1 MPSLI
6 LVEPVFCLIGHT
18 DMQDLTL
25 EDIARMAG
33 VSPST
38 VSRVLNN
45 LVGTRSKAR
54 EQVLKVLAETGFQ
67 PNAAA
72 RSLASQR
79 SQVIGLLIPAPASTI
94 LHNPTVLQL
103 AEVVTQACHERNYL
117 LSLFLL
123 GSDTD
128 EQQILPKITRK
139 GFVDGLIVRGAD
151 DRASDPL
158 LHTLSD
164 SDMPFVSFGRP
175 IDLDTI
181 SYVATDNAT
190 AAYSAIVHLLTLGR
204 RRIALLVGSLEPYAS
219 QERLTGYRKA
229 LTDRRVPVDPQ
240 LITVAG
246 MSDTYGATQ
255 RLLQHAPDAIFLPT
269 RMALDVLRVLREANL
284 RVPNDVALIGFD
296 DLPLAQQ
303 TDPPLTTVSQPMG
316 AIGKQLVGMLLDII
330 ENGAVPPRRL
340 LFPQEL
346 VIRQSCGARRM

>member
-1 MPSLI
+1 M
-6 LVEPVFCLIGHT
+6 
-18 DMQDLTL
+18 DMHDLTL

-94 LHNPTVLQL
+94 LHNPAVLQL

-117 LSLFLL
+117 RSLFLL

-158 LHTLSD
+158 LHRLSD
-164 SDMPFVSFGRP
+164 SGMPFVSFGRP

-190 AAYSAIVHLLTLGR
+190 AAYNAIAHLLTLGR

-219 QERLTGYRKA
+219 RERLMGYRKA
-229 LTDRRVPVDPQ
+229 LTDRGIPVDEQ
-240 LITVAG
+240 LIAVAG
-246 MSDTYGATQ
+246 MSDGYGATR

-269 RMALDVLRVLREANL
+269 RMALDVLRVLREANV
-284 RVPNDVALIGFD
+284 RVPDDIALIVFE

-303 TDPPLTTVSQPMG
+303 TDPPLTAVSQPMG
-316 AIGKQLVGMLLDII
+316 AIGKQLVGMLLDIM
-330 ENGAVPPRRL
+330 ENGAAPPRRL

-346 VIRQSCGARRM
+346 VIRQSCGAMHE

>member
-1 MPSLI
+1 M
-6 LVEPVFCLIGHT
+6 H
-18 DMQDLTL
+18 DLTL

-79 SQVIGLLIPAPASTI
+79 SQVIGLLIPAPASTL
-94 LHNPTVLQL
+94 LHNPTALQL
-103 AEVVTQACHERNYL
+103 AEVVTQACHDRGYL

-128 EQQILPKITRK
+128 EQQMVPRITRK

-158 LHTLSD
+158 LHRLSN
-164 SDMPFVSFGRP
+164 SGVPFVSFGRP
-175 IDLDTI
+175 IDSDTI

-190 AAYSAIVHLLTLGR
+190 AAASAITHLLSLGR

-219 QERLTGYRKA
+219 QERLMGYRKA
-229 LTDRRVPVDPQ
+229 LTDRHVPVDEQ
-240 LITVAG
+240 LIAVAG
-246 MSDTYGATQ
+246 MSDSYGATQ
-255 RLLQHAPDAIFLPT
+255 RLLQHHPDALFLPT
-269 RMALDVLRVLREANL
+269 RMALDVMRVLREANL
-284 RVPNDVALIGFD
+284 RVPDDIALIGFD

-316 AIGKQLVGMLLDII
+316 AIGRQLVSMLLDIM
-330 ENGAVPPRRL
+330 ENGADPPRRL

-346 VIRQSCGARRM
+346 AIRQSCGALSK

>member
-1 MPSLI
+1 MP
-6 LVEPVFCLIGHT
+6 
-18 DMQDLTL
+18 DLTL
-25 EDIARMAG
+25 DDIARMAG

-79 SQVIGLLIPAPASTI
+79 SHVIGLLIPAPASTI

-103 AEVVTQACHERNYL
+103 AEVVTQACHERDYL

-123 GSDTD
+123 SSDTS
-128 EQQILPKITRK
+128 ERQILPKMTRK
-139 GFVDGLIVRGAD
+139 GFIDGLIVRGAD

-164 SDMPFVSFGRP
+164 SGLPFVSFGRP
-175 IDLDTI
+175 IDLDTV
-181 SYVATDNAT
+181 SYVTTDNMT
-190 AAYSAIVHLLTLGR
+190 AAYNATRHLLNPGR

-219 QERLTGYRKA
+219 QERLIGYRKA
-229 LTDRRVPVDPQ
+229 LADHRLPINEQ
-240 LITVAG
+240 LIAVAG
-246 MSDTYGATQ
+246 MNDSYGATQ
-255 RLLQHAPDAIFLPT
+255 RLLKHSPDAIFLPT

-284 RVPNDVALIGFD
+284 RVPDDIALIGFE

-303 TDPPLTTVSQPMG
+303 TDPPLTTVSQPME
-316 AIGKQLVGMLLDII
+316 AIGKHLVGMLLDIM
-330 ENGAVPPRRL
+330 ENGADPARRL
-340 LFPQEL
+340 IFPQEL
-346 VIRQSCGARRM
+346 VVRQSCGALRM

>member
-1 MPSLI
+1 MP
-6 LVEPVFCLIGHT
+6 
-18 DMQDLTL
+18 DYTL

-45 LVGTRSKAR
+45 LVGKRSKAR
-54 EQVLKVLAETGFQ
+54 EQVQRVLIETGFQ

-94 LHNPTVLQL
+94 LTNPAVLQL
-103 AEVVTQACHERNYL
+103 AEVVTQACHEHDYL

-123 GSDTD
+123 GSGSD
-128 EQQILPKITRK
+128 EQQILPKMTRK

-158 LHTLSD
+158 LHRLAESGL
-164 SDMPFVSFGRP
+164 PFVSFGRP

-190 AAYSAIVHLLTLGR
+190 AAYTAMAHLLTLGR

-219 QERLTGYRKA
+219 QERLSGYRKA
-229 LTDRRVPVDPQ
+229 LTDRGMPVDQQ
-240 LITVAG
+240 LIAIGG
-246 MSDTYGATQ
+246 MSDSYAATQ
-255 RLLQHAPDAIFLPT
+255 RLLQHRPDAIFLPT
-269 RMALDVLRVLREANL
+269 RMVLNVLRVLREANL
-284 RVPNDVALIGFD
+284 RVPDDIALVGFE

-303 TDPPLTTVSQPMG
+303 TDPPLTAISQPMQ
-316 AIGKQLVGMLLDII
+316 AIGKQLVGMLLDVI
-330 ENGAVPPRRL
+330 ENGAEPPRRL

-346 VIRQSCGARRM
+346 VIRQSCGALRMA

>member
-1 MPSLI
+1 M
-6 LVEPVFCLIGHT
+6 
-18 DMQDLTL
+18 DMHDLTL

-94 LHNPTVLQL
+94 LHNPAVLQL

-128 EQQILPKITRK
+128 EQQILPKMTRK

-158 LHTLSD
+158 LHRLSE
-164 SDMPFVSFGRP
+164 SGMPFVLFGRP

-190 AAYSAIVHLLTLGR
+190 AAYNAIAHLLTLGR

-219 QERLTGYRKA
+219 RERLTGYRKA
-229 LTDRRVPVDPQ
+229 LTDRGVPVDEQ
-240 LITVAG
+240 LIAVAG
-246 MSDTYGATQ
+246 MSDGYGATR
-255 RLLQHAPDAIFLPT
+255 RLLRHAPDAIFLPT
-269 RMALDVLRVLREANL
+269 RMALDVLRVLREANV
-284 RVPNDVALIGFD
+284 RVPDDIALIGFE

-303 TDPPLTTVSQPMG
+303 TDPPLTAVSQPMG
-316 AIGKQLVGMLLDII
+316 AIGKQLVGMLLDIM
-330 ENGAVPPRRL
+330 ENGAAPPRRL

-346 VIRQSCGARRM
+346 VIRQSCGAIRPS

>member
-1 MPSLI
+1 MDT
-6 LVEPVFCLIGHT
+6 H
-18 DMQDLTL
+18 DLTL

-45 LVGTRSKAR
+45 LVGSRSKAR

-79 SQVIGLLIPAPASTI
+79 SQVIGLLIPAPASAI
-94 LHNPTVLQL
+94 LNNPTVLQL
-103 AEVVTQACHERNYL
+103 ATVVTQACHERDYL

-123 GSDTD
+123 GCDTD

-158 LHTLSD
+158 LHTLSE
-164 SDMPFVSFGRP
+164 SGIPFVSFGRP
-175 IDLDTI
+175 INLDTV
-181 SYVATDNAT
+181 SYVATDNMT
-190 AAYSAIVHLLTLGR
+190 AAYNAISHLMNLGR
-204 RRIALLVGSLEPYAS
+204 RRIALLVGSLEPYSS
-219 QERLTGYRKA
+219 QERLIGYRKA
-229 LTDRRVPVDPQ
+229 LADRRLPVDDH
-240 LITVAG
+240 LTAVAG
-246 MSDTYGATQ
+246 MSDSYGAIQ
-255 RLLQHAPDAIFLPT
+255 RLLPHEPDAIFLPT

-284 RVPNDVALIGFD
+284 RVPDDIALIGFD

-303 TDPPLTTVSQPMG
+303 TDPPLTTVSQPME
-316 AIGKQLVGMLLDII
+316 AIGNYLVGMLLDIM
-330 ENGAVPPRRL
+330 ENGANPPRRL
-340 LFPQEL
+340 IFPQEL
-346 VIRQSCGARRM
+346 VIRESCGALRV

>member
-1 MPSLI
+1 MP
-6 LVEPVFCLIGHT
+6 
-18 DMQDLTL
+18 DLTL
-25 EDIARMAG
+25 DDIARLAG

-45 LVGTRSKAR
+45 LVGSRSKAR

-94 LHNPTVLQL
+94 LYNPTALQL
-103 AEVVTQACHERNYL
+103 AEVVTQACHERDYL

-128 EQQILPKITRK
+128 EQQILPKMTRK

-158 LHTLSD
+158 LHTLAASGV
-164 SDMPFVSFGRP
+164 PFVSFGRP
-175 IDLDTI
+175 VDQDAI
-181 SYVATDNAT
+181 SYVAMDNMT
-190 AAYSAIVHLLTLGR
+190 AAYIAIGHLLNLGR

-219 QERLTGYRKA
+219 QERLAGYRKA
-229 LTDRRVPVDPQ
+229 LVDHRLPLDEQ
-240 LITVAG
+240 LIAVAG
-246 MSDTYGATQ
+246 MSDSYGATR
-255 RLLQHAPDAIFLPT
+255 RLLQHSPDAIFLPT
-269 RMALDVLRVLREANL
+269 RMALDVLRVLRGANL
-284 RVPNDVALIGFD
+284 RVPDDIALIGFD
-296 DLPLAQQ
+296 DLLLAQQ

-316 AIGKQLVGMLLDII
+316 AIGKHLVGMLLDIM
-330 ENGAVPPRRL
+330 ENGADPPRRL
-340 LFPQEL
+340 IFSQDL
-346 VIRQSCGARRM
+346 VIRQSCGALAG

>member
-1 MPSLI
+1 M
-6 LVEPVFCLIGHT
+6 H
-18 DMQDLTL
+18 DLTL

-54 EQVLKVLAETGFQ
+54 GQVLKVLAETGFQ

-79 SQVIGLLIPAPASTI
+79 SQVVGLLIPAPASTI

-123 GSDTD
+123 GSDTG

-158 LHTLSD
+158 LHTLSE
-164 SDMPFVSFGRP
+164 SGVPFVSFGRP
-175 IDLDTI
+175 NNLDTI

-190 AAYSAIVHLLTLGR
+190 AATSAITHLLALGR

-219 QERLTGYRKA
+219 QERLAGYRKA
-229 LTDRRVPVDPQ
+229 LTDRGVPVDQ
-240 LITVAG
+240 RLIAVAG
-246 MSDTYGATQ
+246 MNDGYGATQ
-255 RLLQHAPDAIFLPT
+255 RLLQQHPDAIFLAT
-269 RMALDVLRVLREANL
+269 RMVLDVLRVLREANL
-284 RVPNDVALIGFD
+284 RVPDDIALIGFE

-303 TDPPLTTVSQPMG
+303 TDPPLTTVSQPMQ
-316 AIGKQLVGMLLDII
+316 AIGNHLVGMLLDIM
-330 ENGAVPPRRL
+330 ENGADPPRRL
-340 LFPQEL
+340 VFPQEL
-346 VIRQSCGARRM
+346 VIRQSCGALTV

>member
-1 MPSLI
+1 M
-6 LVEPVFCLIGHT
+6 
-18 DMQDLTL
+18 DMHDLTL
-25 EDIARMAG
+25 EDIARIAG

-79 SQVIGLLIPAPASTI
+79 SHVIGLLIPAPASTI
-94 LHNPTVLQL
+94 LYNPAVLQL

-128 EQQILPKITRK
+128 EQQILPKMTRK

-158 LHTLSD
+158 LHRLSD
-164 SDMPFVSFGRP
+164 SGMPFVSFGRP

-190 AAYSAIVHLLTLGR
+190 AAYNAIAHLLTLGR

-219 QERLTGYRKA
+219 QERLAGYRKA
-229 LTDRRVPVDPQ
+229 LTDRGVPVDEQ
-240 LITVAG
+240 LIAVAG
-246 MSDTYGATQ
+246 ISDGYGTTQ

-269 RMALDVLRVLREANL
+269 RMALDVLRVLREADL
-284 RVPNDVALIGFD
+284 RVPDKIALVGFE

-316 AIGKQLVGMLLDII
+316 AIGKQLVSMLLDIM
-330 ENGAVPPRRL
+330 ENGAEPARRL

-346 VIRQSCGARRM
+346 VIRQSCGAMRMS